1 MCHVDAMP
9 SLNLRQL
16 RDTRRLK
23 SWLRA
28 GNTVELRE
36 RDRVIAR
43 IVPADQP
50 AQPQAEWPDFAA
62 RAKKVFGDRIL
73 PGADLVIK
81 ERGRY

>member
-1 MCHVDAMP
+1 MCHIFIMP
-9 SLNLRQL
+9 SVNLREL

-23 SWLRA
+23 KWLRA

-43 IVPADQP
+43 IVPAEQP
-50 AQPQAEWPDFAA
+50 ALPRPKWPDFEA
-62 RAKKVFGDRIL
+62 RRKKIFGDRIL